1 MFNCFNM
8 STKDLWSGVFVWFRL
23 LCFQG
28 ASGNE
33 MILKTRLRCI
43 VRQDK
48 YGQEAPDELFD

>member
-1 MFNCFNM
+1 M
-8 STKDLWSGVFVWFRL
+8 STKDLWTDIFVWSRL
-23 LCFQG
+23 LCFQV

-48 YGQEAPDELFD
+48 YGQEALDELFD